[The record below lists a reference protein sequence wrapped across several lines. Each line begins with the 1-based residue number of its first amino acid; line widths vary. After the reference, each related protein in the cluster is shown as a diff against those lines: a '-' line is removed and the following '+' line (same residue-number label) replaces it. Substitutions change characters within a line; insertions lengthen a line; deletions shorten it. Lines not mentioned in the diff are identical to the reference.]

1 MKNRKLFTVTA
12 VIIMLVALAAPVFTE
27 TFCDRDNGA
36 VFASAWTFWDDEQ
49 FETSMPYLDVWT
61 AVMNINS
68 TYDIDLVRTVVDRAY
83 YISEYA
89 VFYNSGFGTSK
100 DILAPVAAFEADQ
113 FSARV
118 TQIIFS
124 LD

>member
-12 VIIMLVALAAPVFTE
+12 VIIMLVALAAPVFAE
-27 TFCDRDNGA
+27 TFYDRDNGA
-36 VFASAWTFWDDEQ
+36 VFAYAWTFWDDEQ

-68 TYDIDLVRTVVDRAY
+68 THDISGVDTAVY
-83 YISEYA
+83 LINYPGAYA

-113 FSARV
+113 FTV
-118 TQIIFS
+118 QG
-124 LD
+124 